1 MRTILFIIQKEF
13 LQIFRNRTML
23 PIIFVL
29 PVVQLII
36 LVNAATLEM
45 KSIEMVMVDKD
56 LSDMSRGLTGKFDG
70 SPFFNLVPGTFSLEQ
85 AENMMKENKCDMIL
99 HIPAGFEKKMV
110 RENNS
115 SIQVLINAINGT
127 VAGISN
133 YYAMGIIS
141 SYNRN
146 LIASWY
152 KVQTDEHLQPTI
164 NIIPEY
170 WYNPELDYKTFMV
183 PAVLV
188 ILVTVI
194 GAFLSGL
201 NLVREK
207 EMGTIEQINVTP
219 IQKIHF
225 LAGKLIPFWIIALFD
240 LGLGLFIGK
249 LLFNI
254 PMVGS
259 IFLLFGVAG
268 IYLIAVLGLGL
279 LLSTI
284 AHTQQ
289 QAMLLSFFFMLI
301 FIMMSGVFTSV
312 ETMPK
317 WAQYM
322 NIINPISYFM
332 SIIRMILLKGSGLK
346 DILGQ
351 VIHLLIYGIIIL
363 SLAILR
369 YRKVAA

>member
-1 MRTILFIIQKEF
+1 
-13 LQIFRNRTML
+13 ML

-45 KSIEMVMVDKD
+45 KSIEMVVVNKD
-56 LSDMSRGLTGKFDG
+56 LSDMSRGITGKFDG
-70 SPFFNLVPGTFSLEQ
+70 SPFFKLVPGTFSLEQ
-85 AENMMKENKCDMIL
+85 AENLMKEDKCDMIL
-99 HIPAGFEKKMV
+99 HIPAGFEKKLV
-110 RENNS
+110 RENTS
-115 SIQVLINAINGT
+115 AIQVLINAINGT

-133 YYAMGIIS
+133 YYARGIIS
-141 SYNRN
+141 SYNKN
-146 LIASWY
+146 LVASWY
-152 KVQTDEHLQPTI
+152 KVQPEAHLQPTI
-164 NIIPEY
+164 SVMPEY
-170 WYNPELDYKTFMV
+170 WYNPQLNYKTFMV

-249 LLFNI
+249 LLFDI
-254 PMVGS
+254 PLVGS
-259 IFLLFGVAG
+259 LFLLFGVAA
-268 IYLIAVLGLGL
+268 IYLIAILGLGL

-284 AHTQQ
+284 AQTQQ
-289 QAMLLSFFFMLI
+289 QAMLLAFFFMLV

-322 NIINPISYFM
+322 NVINPVSYFM

-346 DILGQ
+346 DIFGQ
-351 VIHLLIYGIIIL
+351 VLHLLIYGIVIL
-363 SLAILR
+363 SLAVLR